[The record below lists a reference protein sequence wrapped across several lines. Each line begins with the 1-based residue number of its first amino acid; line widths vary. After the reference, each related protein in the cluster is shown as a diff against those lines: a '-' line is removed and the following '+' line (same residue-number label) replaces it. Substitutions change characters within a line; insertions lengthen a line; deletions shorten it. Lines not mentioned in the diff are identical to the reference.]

1 MKVPD
6 HETNNL
12 DLGLNRSTR
21 STYAMC
27 GTEQIRVSPDVKA
40 ALEAEQLPEES
51 YSDTIE
57 RLIEKLEA
65 EIDDAVYDLFELS
78 DEEREVV
85 EAYLEVF

>member
-1 MKVPD
+1 
-6 HETNNL
+6 
-12 DLGLNRSTR
+12 
-21 STYAMC
+21 MC